1 LDAATPPLAPPRHLT
16 KTELALEQ
24 LRERIRSGELV
35 PGQRL
40 ALEDLTQ
47 SLGMSATPIREAL
60 RLLQADHLVDYKPHH
75 GVVVKELSP
84 EATVE
89 IYRIRSV
96 LEPLAAELAV
106 ESITEERLA
115 RLERLHEALRTAV
128 SAGRGKRIAEINAEW
143 HWALYES
150 AQSTYL
156 NDFIRRLWG
165 GFPWR
170 TMWALPGR
178 AEQSLREHEAMMEA
192 IRSGDGEAAA
202 ACMRAHIVSGAET
215 LVDGVERRRPE

>member
-1 LDAATPPLAPPRHLT
+1 MDAATPPLAPPRHLT
-16 KTELALEQ
+16 KTELALEL
-24 LRERIRSGELV
+24 LRERIRSGELA

-40 ALEDLTQ
+40 ALEELTQ

-60 RLLQADHLVDYKPHH
+60 RLLQADHLVDYRPHH
-75 GVVVKELSP
+75 GVVVKESP
-84 EATVE
+84 PDAIVE

-106 ESITEERLA
+106 ESLAGDRLA
-115 RLERLHEALRTAV
+115 ELERLHQALRAAV
-128 SAGRGKRIAEINAEW
+128 SSGRGKRIAELNVDW

-150 AQSTYL
+150 ARSTYL

-165 GFPWR
+165 AFPWR

-178 AEQSLREHEAMMEA
+178 AEQSLREHEAMMDA
-192 IRSGDGEAAA
+192 IRAGDALETAAR
-202 ACMRAHIVSGAET
+202 MRDHIVSGAET
-215 LVDGVERRRPE
+215 LVDGAERRSE

>member
-1 LDAATPPLAPPRHLT
+1 M
-16 KTELALEQ
+16 
-24 LRERIRSGELV
+24 RERIRSGELV

-40 ALEDLTQ
+40 ALEELTQ

-60 RLLQADHLVDYKPHH
+60 RLLQADHLIDYKPHH
-75 GVVVKELSP
+75 GVVVKELP
-84 EATVE
+84 PDATVE

-106 ESITEERLA
+106 ESISEERLA
-115 RLERLHEALRTAV
+115 ELERLHEALGTAV
-128 SAGRGKRIAEINAEW
+128 SAGRGKHIAEINADW
-143 HWALYES
+143 HWTLYES

-156 NDFIRRLWG
+156 NDFIRRLWE

-170 TMWALPGR
+170 TMWALAGR
-178 AEQSLREHEAMMEA
+178 AEQSLREHELLMQA
-192 IRSGDGEAAA
+192 IRAGDAAEAA

-215 LVDGVERRRPE
+215 LVDGVERRRLERLRPA

>member
-1 LDAATPPLAPPRHLT
+1 MDAGTPPLAPPRHLT
-16 KTELALEQ
+16 KTELALEL

-40 ALEDLTQ
+40 ALEELTQ

-60 RLLQADHLVDYKPHH
+60 RLLQADHLIDYRPHH
-75 GVVVKELSP
+75 GVVVKESSP
-84 EATVE
+84 DAIVE

-106 ESITEERLA
+106 GSLADDRLGE
-115 RLERLHEALRTAV
+115 LERLHQSLGAAV
-128 SAGRGKRIAEINAEW
+128 SSGRGKRIAEINADW

-150 AQSTYL
+150 AHSTYL

-192 IRSGDGEAAA
+192 IRAGDGGEAAA
-202 ACMRAHIVSGAET
+202 RMRAHIVSGAET
-215 LVDGVERRRPE
+215 LVDGAERHSE